1 MVREIC
7 RGDDGLYAFQGK
19 RLGGI
24 DRFDAG
30 MGMGAAQDFPVQQA
44 RRGQI
49 CPEFG
54 AACYLVDTIRAV
66 MAMTNDFIGA
76 VGRITIKRHA
86 SLLSSPQRR
95 IERRG

>member
-7 RGDDGLYAFQGK
+7 GGDNGLHTFQGK

-24 DRFDAG
+24 DRFDAR
-30 MGMGAAQDFPVQQA
+30 MSMGAAQDSPVQQA

-49 CPEFG
+49 RPKFG
-54 AACYLVDTIRAV
+54 TACYLVYAVRAIV
-66 MAMTNDFIGA
+66 AMTNDFISA